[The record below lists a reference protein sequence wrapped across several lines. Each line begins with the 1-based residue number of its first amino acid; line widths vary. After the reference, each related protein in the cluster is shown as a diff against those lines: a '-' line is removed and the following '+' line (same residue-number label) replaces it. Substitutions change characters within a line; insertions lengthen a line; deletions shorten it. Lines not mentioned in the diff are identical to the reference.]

1 MNKAESWQLA
11 RDLEQIGYEPSKT
24 PENAD
29 IVVLNSCVVR
39 QSAENRVVNKL
50 NSLKSLKKKKPDSN
64 LVLAGCMVDSKTDEL
79 EQRFPQVD
87 IFLKPASLN
96 DLVEMAKSRSS
107 SQTVPTPPPVSA
119 FVTIIQGCDN
129 FCSYCIVPYRRGRE
143 KSRPL
148 EEIVFEV
155 QKLVQEGAKEVVLLG
170 QNVDSYGN
178 DLSEKIDLAGLL
190 EELNRTEK
198 LKRIRFLTNHPKDM
212 TRRLIEATARLD
224 KVCEYINV
232 AVQSGN
238 DEILGAMRRGYTVKQ
253 YLELIEH
260 IRESIPDVGL
270 STDVIVGFPG
280 ETETQFEDTLNLIK
294 EVRFD
299 TVHVAAY
306 SERSG
311 TIAAR
316 KLKDDVPFAEK
327 MRRLHRIEE
336 VQERISAEI
345 NAKFLGR
352 KVEIL
357 VEGRR
362 GGKWYGRMRNG
373 KLVFFRND
381 TDLLGQLVEI
391 QVENAS
397 TWSLRGSFRNMLS

>member
-212 TRRLIEATARLD
+212 TRRLVEATAHLD

-232 AVQSGN
+232 AIQSGN

>member
-1 MNKAESWQLA
+1 M
-11 RDLEQIGYEPSKT
+11 
-24 PENAD
+24 
-29 IVVLNSCVVR
+29 VNS
-39 QSAENRVVNKL
+39 E
-50 NSLKSLKKKKPDSN
+50 
-64 LVLAGCMVDSKTDEL
+64 TDEL

-87 IFLKPASLN
+87 IFLKPGSLN

-107 SQTVPTPPPVSA
+107 SQTVSTPPPVSA

-148 EEIVFEV
+148 EKIVFEV

-170 QNVDSYGN
+170 QNVDSYGH
-178 DLSEKIDLAGLL
+178 DLPEKIDLADLL

-212 TRRLIEATARLD
+212 TRRLIETTARLD

-270 STDVIVGFPG
+270 STDVIVGFPE

-294 EVRFD
+294 EVMFD

-316 KLKDDVPFAEK
+316 KFKDDVPFAEK
-327 MRRLHRIEE
+327 MRRLHKIEE
-336 VQERISAEI
+336 VQEKISAEI
-345 NAKFLGR
+345 NAEFLGR

-362 GGKWYGRMRNG
+362 GGKWYGRTRVG

-381 TDLLGQLVEI
+381 TDLMGQLVEI
-391 QVENAS
+391 EVENAS
-397 TWSLRGSFRNMLS
+397 SWSLRGSFRNMLS